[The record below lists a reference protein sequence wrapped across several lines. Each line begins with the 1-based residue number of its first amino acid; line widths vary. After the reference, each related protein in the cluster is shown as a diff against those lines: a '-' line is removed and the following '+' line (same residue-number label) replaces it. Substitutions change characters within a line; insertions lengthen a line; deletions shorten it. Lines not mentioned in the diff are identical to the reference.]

1 MKNLI
6 YTAILCMPLIIIGQ
20 NEIQTESNFNGR
32 HCRGKVGLCAIGS
45 GDMAKNNVN
54 STLIYDAKK
63 GLVLNIK
70 MDNLTDEELSKAF
83 GKVVNRKNNN
93 EELLLIVEEDF
104 ELDQSLLK
112 TLKVPKERVI
122 IKSGN
127 YASIRKVNSVTV
139 LFKLY

>member
-1 MKNLI
+1 
-6 YTAILCMPLIIIGQ
+6 MPLIIIGQ

-32 HCRGKVGLCAIGS
+32 HCRGTVGLCTIGS
-45 GDMAKNNVN
+45 GDMAKNNGN
-54 STLIYDAKK
+54 STMVYDPEQ
-63 GLVLNIK
+63 GLLLTIK

-83 GKVVNRKNNN
+83 GKAVNRKSNN
-93 EELLLIVEEDF
+93 EELQLIVEEDF
-104 ELDQSLLK
+104 ELDRQLLK
-112 TLKVPKERVI
+112 TLNVPKESVI